1 MKLLN
6 GLNTD
11 VAAVDQPGGTYRRAR
26 NMILDDLAGALATEQ
41 APLLLDSPYLSDE
54 RFENMQICGR
64 FNVPGD
70 RIIFGIKANSDVVSN
85 TYHDVATLE
94 QIVEV
99 QEDGTITTLRWDGF
113 GNFQFDPNNP
123 FQGVGYV
130 NAAGELILVW
140 SNGVHKPLY
149 INADTYKSNQEEP
162 LLVFPEAQFPMV
174 RPVKRGNQDES
185 GNILTGA
192 YQFFIAYETVDGT
205 NNLTQYGP
213 AMGQFQVGMGTTSEE
228 LRVRT
233 SVKLKFYGLDTQ
245 YNFARIYAVREYDG
259 VEYVLYADRI
269 STQGGDVE
277 WAYKGQQLAETD
289 VTLDELTIPSI
300 TYRTAGTLTV
310 SDDRLFMA
318 NLTTDTVTFEEG
330 QAIANSIDVHW
341 TVDEAGSYAAQYDN
355 IQLLGTAGT
364 DRTDDYTSADYRDL
378 YPNRGATENFLGDPA
393 EGTVSDSD
401 HQGLLGGFMPGEVYA
416 LYISF
421 LLKDGSWSQAFTV
434 PAGGDSG
441 DFTSTARSGAA
452 SLSAS
457 TANIRTSGTFNQL
470 LGGKTG
476 YTENTSEDYG
486 YSPFNDVG
494 LNGDAVRHHLMPTP
508 LQMWQ
513 ATRTAEGG
521 DDSLTASD
529 FANEWCNQQC
539 GLFFQNVVI
548 PNDVASKVQGY
559 QVFYAKATS
568 DKNRVKAYVP
578 TYRWTHD
585 FTNNQQLR
593 IYDPFLLSEKTAVDG
608 WSMLEVYK
616 GMSYKEQLG
625 HTMQSATIDDY
636 AYLPA
641 NVITDV
647 FDNEYREPCLA
658 LKADE
663 ALTIANDW
671 HAGYPAYVGGY
682 ALNMATNSTEYSQ
695 HGWNSQIVHDTL
707 TTDFPERTTTAGL
720 IGYNFTSTFGT
731 YLTIG
736 NSSTGNY
743 GEDGRP
749 SKSGS
754 NYGLVYDNNAPGTYY
769 DAVTGASAG
778 SGNLPTGTYLGWGG
792 RMGSFSL
799 LYRNYDNYFLNYA
812 AQDLVPTNDLVRVD
826 GGGTY
831 QSNQVVRGGDVW
843 IAPVVVE
850 MMTDGVGTIGD
861 GQPEAANASTDYN
874 TVLKQSYFTWS
885 RVHPS
890 KNDIRQGVQNWTELV
905 GYANAISVPYNGEDM
920 NQYALGSH
928 WFAQNDNKSA
938 FPTSGTTL
946 EATEFPNRIIR
957 SNKQGYESIE
967 FQWGTFAPA
976 DYYDNALAKDAIVNI
991 EDYQGELI
999 IHHGNAIYKT
1009 RSKFNMDASGVNVF
1023 VGSGDIFQTAP
1034 MELVPDDSGYA
1045 GLTHFQDTLMCR
1057 AGYIW
1062 VDRAG
1067 GRIFMLGRQLQ
1078 ELSTKGLRNY
1088 IRDEFTDLPTTGM
1101 QAFSNTVPV
1110 INSTGQG
1117 GFALG
1122 YDPQNERILITKR
1135 YAVGSEVD
1143 RSGIE
1148 ILVDGVTLSYSLR
1161 HQCFTSMHD
1170 YIPYLYAHSYNK
1182 LFAYNEAGNAGITT
1196 NNGSEN
1202 QAGVFLINGAAP
1214 GTRYLDDRTQDTT
1227 NDSCYV
1233 DAVFAMGGPV
1243 AKVWQNFNWLTRA
1256 GNAEGDGV
1264 KNETFERARIYND
1277 EAVSTYSTEF
1287 RLTDNRWQFNEF
1299 RNWKA
1304 DAHTGSIFQDDGVTF
1319 DDDATLID
1327 NTKAWYNVQRFISDY
1342 AIIRLETLNT
1352 TGNRLYLLDV
1362 AATARKA
1369 YR

>member
-41 APLLLDSPYLSDE
+41 APLLLASDYLGDE
-54 RFENMQICGR
+54 RFENMEVCGR

-70 RIIFGIKANSDVVSN
+70 RIIFGIKARDVVTN
-85 TYHDVATLE
+85 DYHDTATLE

-99 QEDGTITTLRWDGF
+99 QADGTVTTLEWDGF
-113 GNFQFDPNNP
+113 GKFQFDSANP

-130 NAAGELILVW
+130 NASGELILVW

-149 INADTYKSNQEEP
+149 LNADTYRSNQDEP

-192 YQFFIAYETVDGT
+192 YNFFIAYETVDGT

-213 AMGQFQVGMGTTSEE
+213 SMGQFQVGMGTTSEE

-259 VEYVLYADRI
+259 VEYVYYADRI
-269 STQGGDVE
+269 STQDGDVE
-277 WAYKGQQLAETD
+277 WSYKGQTMADATD

-300 TYRTAGTLTV
+300 TYQTAGTLTV

-318 NLTTDTVTFEEG
+318 NLTANTITFEEG
-330 QAIANSIDVHW
+330 QTIANNIDVHW
-341 TVDEAGSYAAQYDN
+341 TVDEAGLYAAQYDN

-364 DRTDDYTSADYRDL
+364 DRTDDYTSADYREL
-378 YPNRGATENFLGDPA
+378 YPNRGATQNFLGDPA

-421 LLKDGSWSQAFTV
+421 LMKDGSWSQAFHI

-457 TANIRTSGTFNQL
+457 TANIRTSGTFDQL

-486 YSPFNDVG
+486 FSPFNDVG
-494 LNGDAVRHHLMPTP
+494 LNGDAVRHHLMPSP

-548 PNDVASKVQGY
+548 PSDVSDKVQGF

-568 DKNRVKAYVP
+568 DENRVKAYVP
-578 TYRWTHD
+578 TYRWKYD
-585 FTNNQQLR
+585 YTNDQQMR
-593 IYDPFLLSEKTAVDG
+593 IYDPFLLSEKTAIDG

-625 HTMQSATIDDY
+625 HTMASTTIDDY

-647 FDNEYREPCLA
+647 FNNEDREGCLA
-658 LKADE
+658 IKLNE
-663 ALTIANDW
+663 SLTLANDW
-671 HAGYPAYVGGY
+671 HAGYPAYVGGIN
-682 ALNMATNSTEYSQ
+682 LLMTTNSDEYNQ
-695 HGWNSQIVHDTL
+695 YGWNSQIVHDTE
-707 TTDFPERTTTAGL
+707 TFDYPERTATEGA
-720 IGYNFTSTFGT
+720 IGDNFVSVFGT
-731 YLTIG
+731 FLNNNLATSAFSYD
-736 NSSTGNY
+736 NRPDKSSANY
-743 GEDGRP
+743 GM
-749 SKSGS
+749 
-754 NYGLVYDNNAPGTYY
+754 VYDNQTAGTYY
-769 DAVTGASAG
+769 NAVTGASGG

-812 AQDLVPTNDLVRVD
+812 AQTLVPTHDLVRVD
-826 GGGTY
+826 GGSTY
-831 QSNQVVRGGDVW
+831 QSNQTVRGGDVW

-850 MMTDGVGTIGD
+850 FLSNGHGTTGD
-861 GQPEAANASTDYN
+861 PQPERVNDNTDFDSIY
-874 TVLKQSYFTWS
+874 KQSYFTWS

-890 KNDIRQGVQNWTELV
+890 KNDIREGTQNWTELV
-905 GYANAISVPYNGEDM
+905 GYANATSTPYYGEDM
-920 NQYALGSH
+920 NQYSLGSH
-928 WFAQNDNKSA
+928 WFMQNDNKSA
-938 FPTSGTTL
+938 FPTNGNSL
-946 EATEFPNRIIR
+946 EATAFPNRIIR
-957 SNKQGYESIE
+957 SNKQGYESTE

-1009 RSKFNMDASGVNVF
+1009 RSKFNFDASGTNVF
-1023 VGSGDIFQTAP
+1023 VGSGDIFQSAP

-1078 ELSTKGLRNY
+1078 ELSAKGLRNY
-1088 IRDEFTDLPTTGM
+1088 IRDEFTVLPTTGM
-1101 QAFSNTVPV
+1101 QSYSNTVPV
-1110 INSTGQG
+1110 INNTGQG

-1122 YDPQNERILITKR
+1122 YDPQNERLLFTKR

-1148 ILVDGVTLSYSLR
+1148 IQVDGVTLSYSLR

-1170 YIPYLYAHSYNK
+1170 YTPYLYAHSYNK

-1196 NNGSEN
+1196 NDGSEN
-1202 QAGVFLINGAAP
+1202 QGGIFEINGAAP
-1214 GTRYLDDRTQDTT
+1214 GTRYLDDRTEDTT
-1227 NDSCYV
+1227 KDSCYV
-1233 DAVFAMGGPV
+1233 DAVFAMGGPI

-1277 EAVSTYSTEF
+1277 EAVSQYSTDF

-1304 DAHTGSIFQDDGVTF
+1304 DAHTGSIFQADGVTF
-1319 DDDATLID
+1319 DDDSVLID